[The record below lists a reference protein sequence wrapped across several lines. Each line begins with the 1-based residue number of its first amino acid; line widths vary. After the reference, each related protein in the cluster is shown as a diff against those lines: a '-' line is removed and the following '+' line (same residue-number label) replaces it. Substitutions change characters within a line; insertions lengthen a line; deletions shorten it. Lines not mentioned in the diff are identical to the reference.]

1 MISDLNLDN
10 YNYSLGNN
18 RIAKYPKS
26 KRDNSKLLVYK
37 KGKLINQ
44 KFYNIDKNIP
54 SDSSV
59 FFNNSKV
66 INARL
71 IFKNKNNAKIE
82 ILVINLFNKNYQN
95 LLFNKNKVIVE
106 KMIKNIINIYNS
118 NNITVVET
126 TSIRFLESI
135 YLVEQMINEK
145 YKNLN
150 IEKFLYNN

>member
-18 RIAKYPKS
+18 RIVKSPKS

-66 INARL
+66 INVRL

-95 LLFNKNKVIVE
+95 LLFNKKKVIVE